1 MVSFWITVIGWW
13 LWQFFL
19 DAIYSTGVSPYAV
32 RGGFLHVFGSD
43 PAWWATLCLVLGALI
58 TMECA
63 YRSVKRTLV
72 IMGLGKWGSKWLS
85 ARTWRKAFGGWWRGR
100 ADTVWEGA
108 GLERSVEEW
117 GVEMWQEMERDPQV
131 REMLRKLNA
140 DADGDGE
147 QREEDEE
154 EEEGGQKAEAT
165 LEKGKMADTESGRTT
180 GGLFVS

>member
-1 MVSFWITVIGWW
+1 
-13 LWQFFL
+13 
-19 DAIYSTGVSPYAV
+19 
-32 RGGFLHVFGSD
+32 
-43 PAWWATLCLVLGALI
+43 
-58 TMECA
+58 MECA

-72 IMGLGKWGSKWLS
+72 IMGLGKWGFKWLS

-100 ADTVWEGA
+100 ADTVWGGA

-140 DADGDGE
+140 DADGEGE
-147 QREEDEE
+147 QQEEAE
-154 EEEGGQKAEAT
+154 EEEGQHVEVT
-165 LEKGKMADTESGRTT
+165 LEKGKMVGTEAGQI